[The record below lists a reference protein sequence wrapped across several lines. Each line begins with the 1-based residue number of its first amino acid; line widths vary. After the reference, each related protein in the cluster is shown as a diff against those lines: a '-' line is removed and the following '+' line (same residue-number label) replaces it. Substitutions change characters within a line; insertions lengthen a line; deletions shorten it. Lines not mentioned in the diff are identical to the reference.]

1 MIKKLQEDDNA
12 VSVSVG
18 SILIFSISVIAFIM
32 LMNSF
37 FSMMDQTE
45 RTVTREEFETYGND
59 LAFQLTSVETA
70 ITKTK
75 FSGGNIEY
83 LKYEFTIPDKV
94 AGEYYSVNFSNE
106 SNEITFKS
114 QNQVM
119 VKIPYTI
126 KSADL
131 ESNTIHSSSTNHYF
145 LYNSSKNLIEVH

>member
-1 MIKKLQEDDNA
+1 MIKKLLKDDNA

-59 LAFQLTSVETA
+59 LSLQLTNVDTIIA
-70 ITKTK
+70 KTNS
-75 FSGGNIEY
+75 SGGSTKH
-83 LKYEFTIPDKV
+83 LKYGFSIPDKV
-94 AGEYYSVNFSNE
+94 AGEYYSINFSNK
-106 SNEITFKS
+106 SNEITLKS
-114 QNQVM
+114 QNHIM
-119 VKIPYTI
+119 VKIPYTLQ
-126 KSADL
+126 STDV
-131 ESNTIHSSSTNHYF
+131 ESTTIYSSSTNHYF